1 MLGGISYSGKMTNT
15 AETGLR
21 ENIEGIEKSSRASRI
36 AVAMCDLESGL
47 EFQYRADEWFH
58 AASTIKIP
66 ILVGVFGA
74 VDGGEFLLHSRL
86 HVRNRFL
93 SVVDGAPYRLR
104 SSRDANSDV
113 HEAIGKMMQI
123 QELAHH
129 MIATSSNLATNLLVE
144 LVGLEKLQSTMQ
156 KLGVA
161 DGIDLRRGVED
172 DKAFEAG
179 INNRV
184 TANGLM
190 KLLRQIAEEK
200 TFSPHLSRRMLDIL
214 HSQEFNSGI
223 PARLPEGT
231 RVAHKTGEISTV
243 AHDAGVIYL
252 VKRKPYVLVVLTEWE
267 PDTGGRSDTI
277 ARISEAVHDLIEA
290 GGD

>member
-1 MLGGISYSGKMTNT
+1 MK
-15 AETGLR
+15 LR
-21 ENIEGIEKSSRASRI
+21 ENIAEIERNSRSSRI
-36 AVAMCDLESGL
+36 AVAVFDLENGL
-47 EFQYRADEWFH
+47 EFEYRADEWFH
-58 AASTIKIP
+58 AASTIKVP
-66 ILVGVFGA
+66 ILAGVFGA
-74 VDGGEFLLHSRL
+74 VSRGEFVLHSRL

-93 SVVDGAPYRLR
+93 SVLDRSPYRLR

-113 HEAIGKMMQI
+113 HQAIGKMMQI

-144 LVGLEKLQSTMQ
+144 LVGLENLQATLSE
-156 KLGVA
+156 LGVA
-161 DGIDLRRGVED
+161 DGIELRRGVED
-172 DKAFEAG
+172 DKAYEAE

-190 KLLRQIAEEK
+190 KLLRLIAEEK
-200 TFSPHLSRRMLDIL
+200 AFSPHLSRRMLDIL

-243 AHDAGVIYL
+243 AHDAGVVYL
-252 VKRKPYVLVVLTEWE
+252 VQRKPYVIVILTEWN
-267 PDTGGRSDTI
+267 PAIGGRSQTI
-277 ARISEAVHDLIEA
+277 ARISKCVHDLIEEVVDLA
-290 GGD
+290 

>member
-1 MLGGISYSGKMTNT
+1 MTST
-15 AETGLR
+15 AEVKLR
-21 ENIEGIEKSSRASRI
+21 ENIEEIEKSSRATRI
-36 AVAMCDLESGL
+36 GVAVCDLESGL
-47 EFQYRADEWFH
+47 EFEYRANEWFH

-74 VDGGEFLLHSRL
+74 VDRGEFVLHSRL

-93 SVVDGAPYRLR
+93 SVVDRSPYRLR
-104 SSRDANSDV
+104 SSRDANSEV

-144 LVGLEKLQSTMQ
+144 LVGLEKLQATMDQ
-156 KLGVA
+156 LGVA
-161 DGIDLRRGVED
+161 DGIELRRGVED

-184 TANGLM
+184 TADGLL
-190 KLLRQIAEEK
+190 KLLKLIAEEK
-200 TFSPHLSRRMLDIL
+200 AFSPHLSRRMLDIL

-223 PARLPEGT
+223 PAKLPEGT

-243 AHDAGVIYL
+243 AHDAGVVYL
-252 VKRKPYVLVVLTEWE
+252 VKRKPYVLVILTEWD
-267 PDTGGRSDTI
+267 PDTGGRSETI
-277 ARISEAVHDLIEA
+277 AKISKAVHDCIDA
-290 GGD
+290 GGN

>member
-1 MLGGISYSGKMTNT
+1 MTNT
-15 AETGLR
+15 AEAKLR
-21 ENIEGIEKSSRASRI
+21 ENIEEIEKNSRSLRVGV
-36 AVAMCDLESGL
+36 AVYDLESGL
-47 EFQYRADEWFH
+47 EFAYRGDEWFH
-58 AASTIKIP
+58 AASTIKVP
-66 ILVGVFGA
+66 ILVGVFAA
-74 VDGGEFLLHSRL
+74 VRRGDFVLHSRL

-93 SVVDGAPYRLR
+93 SVVDRSPYRVR
-104 SSRDANSDV
+104 SSRDANPDV

-144 LVGLEKLQSTMQ
+144 LVGIESLQDTMRE
-156 KLGVA
+156 LGV
-161 DGIDLRRGVED
+161 DQGIELRRGVED
-172 DKAFEAG
+172 DKAFEAD

-190 KLLRQIAEEK
+190 QLLRLIGEEK
-200 TFSPHLSRRMLDIL
+200 AFSPLLSRRMLDIL

-243 AHDAGVIYL
+243 AHDAGIVYP
-252 VKRKPYVLVVLTEWE
+252 VNRKPYVIVVLTEWDR
-267 PDTGGRSDTI
+267 DTGGRNDTI
-277 ARISEAVHDLIEA
+277 AGISKYVHDAVNVE
-290 GGD
+290 GS

>member
-1 MLGGISYSGKMTNT
+1 MTKS
-15 AETGLR
+15 AEAKLR
-21 ENIEGIEKSSRASRI
+21 ENIEGIETTSRASRI
-36 AVAMCDLESGL
+36 AVAMFDLETGL
-47 EFQYRADEWFH
+47 AYEYRADEWFH

-74 VDGGEFLLHSRL
+74 VDRGEFVLHSRL

-93 SVVDGAPYRLR
+93 SVADGSPYRLR
-104 SSRDANSDV
+104 SSRDANSEV
-113 HEAIGKMMQI
+113 HEALGKMMQI

-144 LVGLEKLQSTMQ
+144 LVGLENLQGTMHQ
-156 KLGVA
+156 LGVA
-161 DGIDLRRGVED
+161 DGVDLRRGVED
-172 DKAFEAG
+172 DRAFESD

-190 KLLRQIAEEK
+190 ELLRLIAEEK
-200 TFSPHLSRRMLDIL
+200 AFTPHLSRRMLDIL

-243 AHDAGVIYL
+243 AHDAGVVYL
-252 VKRKPYVLVVLTEWE
+252 INRKPYVIVVLTEWD
-267 PDTGGRSDTI
+267 PDTGGRSETI
-277 ARISEAVHDLIEA
+277 ARISKAVHDFIDAE
-290 GGD
+290 GG

>member
-1 MLGGISYSGKMTNT
+1 MYGNMTNT
-15 AETGLR
+15 AETKLR
-21 ENIEGIEKSSRASRI
+21 ENIEEIEKNSRSSRVGV
-36 AVAMCDLESGL
+36 AVYDLESGL
-47 EFQYRADEWFH
+47 EFGYRVDEWFH

-66 ILVGVFGA
+66 ILAGVFAA
-74 VDGGEFLLHSRL
+74 VSRGELVLHSRL

-93 SVVDGAPYRLR
+93 SVVDGSPYRLR

-113 HEAIGKMMQI
+113 HDAIGKMMQI

-144 LVGLEKLQSTMQ
+144 LIGLENLQAAMRE
-156 KLGVA
+156 LGVA
-161 DGIDLRRGVED
+161 AGIELRRGVED
-172 DKAFEAG
+172 DKAFEAD

-190 KLLRQIAEEK
+190 KLLRLIAEEK
-200 TFSPHLSRRMLDIL
+200 AFSPHLSRRMLDIL

-243 AHDAGVIYL
+243 AHDAGIVYP
-252 VKRKPYVLVVLTEWE
+252 VKRKPYVIVVLTEWD
-267 PDTGGRSDTI
+267 PDTGGRSETI
-277 ARISEAVHDLIEA
+277 ARISKCVHDHIEVEA
-290 GGD
+290 G